1 MTRHVEVV
9 VTPAWAEPV
18 SAAGMAC
25 HSRFRVDTSEL
36 ALLCDGPLSHQAQQV
51 RQRREGR
58 RSARSDGFKFERGH
72 ARASGRRPCPCQP
85 LPDRLTALAF

>member
-1 MTRHVEVV
+1 MRRHVEVV

-51 RQRREGR
+51 RRHCGQ
-58 RSARSDGFKFERGH
+58 SQH
-72 ARASGRRPCPCQP
+72 
-85 LPDRLTALAF
+85 TV

>member
-1 MTRHVEVV
+1 MRRHVEVV

-51 RQRREGR
+51 RRRR
-58 RSARSDGFKFERGH
+58 DACHK
-72 ARASGRRPCPCQP
+72 P
-85 LPDRLTALAF
+85 